1 MLPRVVFFNLL
12 SLFFLE
18 TAEAAVPSVVVST
31 APLHGVVS
39 AVMDGAG
46 QPELLLPPAVSVHD
60 FHLKPSDLRK
70 LSHAGLVFWGGP
82 ALETGLV
89 KALDAAGKTGQSV
102 SVLADPRLTVLPS
115 RESGH
120 HEEHEHEEHDEK
132 HEHGHHHRHGETDG
146 HYWLMPE
153 NMAAVAE
160 IAAEKLSAADPE
172 NAALYQKNAE
182 RVKAE
187 IETLKKNGRKTLEP
201 LKGKPYIVFH
211 DAYRYFEKSF
221 GLTSLGALFVDP
233 HHAAG
238 AGRISGARE
247 KIRRAG
253 TVCLFSEPQFSDK
266 KLKAAAE
273 GLSVLFGELD
283 PSGASLLPGKGFY
296 RDLMGGLIRSFSEC
310 LGRLP
315 EE

>member
-1 MLPRVVFFNLL
+1 MLSKIVFLNLLGVFFLK
-12 SLFFLE
+12 
-18 TAEAAVPSVVVST
+18 TAEAAVPAVVVST

-46 QPELLLPPAVSVHD
+46 RPELLLPPAVSVHD

-70 LSHAGLVFWGGP
+70 LSHADLVFWGGP

-102 SVLADPRLTVLPS
+102 AVLADPRLTVLPS
-115 RESGH
+115 GEGVR
-120 HEEHEHEEHDEK
+120 HEEDEHDDEHEHD
-132 HEHGHHHRHGETDG
+132 HHRHHGETDG

-182 RVKAE
+182 RVKAD
-187 IETLKKNGRKTLEP
+187 IETLKKSGLKTLEP

-238 AGRISGARE
+238 AGRISAARE
-247 KIRRAG
+247 KIRRSG

-283 PSGASLLPGKGFY
+283 PSGSSLVPGKGFY